1 MFKKGIFS
9 FGKAKAKDEPPVTSS
24 EMVRYAGTDR
34 WEGWLY
40 LFWGSVAMLL
50 LVFVWAAN
58 FELEEITTGTARIV
72 PSSREQILQSLEG
85 GLLLSMDVEEGDTVD
100 KGQIVAR
107 IDPTRAQAS
116 FRESAN
122 RMLALRAQAERL
134 NAEITGQ
141 NKLEFSP
148 ETQKHA
154 DLVKREVEAWQIRR
168 KALDESLEGYMKS
181 QKILAKELRISRAL
195 AAKQLLSEA
204 EVFKLERQHNDI
216 ELQITER
223 RNRYKSEAT
232 TELSRVE
239 TELDSLGETA
249 SGREDTLVR
258 TELRSPV
265 HGVVNN
271 IRINTLG
278 GVIQPGAEIM
288 SITPLDDTL
297 LVEAKIKPSDIA
309 FLAPGQE
316 AMVKLSAYDYSIY
329 GGLKG
334 QVKLISSGTLKDE
347 ENKGAARP
355 GMDTTYY
362 RVMIRTENNTLT
374 REGSKKLEIIPGMT
388 ATVDI
393 RTGQKSLLTYLLRP
407 LLRVQEA
414 FREK

>member
-9 FGKAKAKDEPPVTSS
+9 FGKAKEKDEPPVTSS

-154 DLVKREVEAWQIRR
+154 DLVKREIEAWQIRR